1 MACIR
6 PALSL
11 LGTAPRAV
19 TVGREVDL
27 HHGKRLRR
35 VGRGRRRWQGVR
47 LRPDHVPA
55 RLPHAAPACDRRRRT
70 GEWVLPLERT
80 GQLRVDLWLRQ
91 PLRADLRG
99 LQDAEAHAEAERRVV
114 PRSGPSQRGRV
125 TGGQYEVRTTIV
137 AYDQC
142 FGGTSAQYVA

>member
-35 VGRGRRRWQGVR
+35 VGRARWRWQGVR
-47 LRPDHVPA
+47 LRSDHVPA

-70 GEWVLPLERT
+70 GEWVLPLECT
-80 GQLRVDLWLRQ
+80 GQLRMDLWLRQ
-91 PLRADLRG
+91 PLRADLCG
-99 LQDAEAHAEAERRVV
+99 FPDAEADAEAKRVIL
-114 PRSGPSQRGRV
+114 PRNGAPQRCRV
-125 TGGQYEVRTTIV
+125 RV
-137 AYDQC
+137 ANHASDT
-142 FGGTSAQYVA
+142 TSAGITCYYDVRCAF